1 MGILTIVLSDDVE
14 KVLRKVVR
22 EMYGIEKGNL
32 SKFIEDA
39 IRNYVHSLKREEVT
53 YRAYKDDKLVAEAN
67 SLEELV
73 KLLRE
78 KNIDIRRLRIIRSD
92 LKGVARAGYRLRT

>member
-1 MGILTIVLSDDVE
+1 MGTLTIVLSDDVE
-14 KVLRKVVR
+14 DELRKIVK
-22 EMYGIEKGNL
+22 EIYGAEKGNL

-39 IRNYVHSLKREEVT
+39 IRNYIYSLRKGEIV
-53 YRAYKDDKLVAEAN
+53 YRAYKDNKLVAEAK

-78 KNIDIRRLRIIRSD
+78 KGIDLRGLRIIRSD
-92 LKGVARAGYRLRT
+92 LRRVARAGYRLRT

>member
-1 MGILTIVLSDDVE
+1 MGTLTIVLSDDVE
-14 KVLRKVVR
+14 EELRKVVR
-22 EMYGIEKGNL
+22 EMYGAEEGNL

-39 IRNYVHSLKREEVT
+39 IRNYIHSLRKGEVV
-53 YRAYKDDKLVAEAN
+53 YRDYKGDKLVAEAR

-78 KNIDIRRLRIIRSD
+78 KDIDVRGLRIIRSD
-92 LKGVARAGYRLRT
+92 LNKVARAGYRLRA